1 MVKLPQPSTREGDAV
16 RGPVSYYDP
25 DEVEPMVTAAV
36 MYYQAHRS
44 QAQIA
49 RHLGVSRPT
58 VSRLLARARQLGIVR
73 IEIVPPTA
81 DPGLGKDLQ
90 ERLGLRGI
98 HIAAGLADPDDPAP
112 VLAGRLNDA
121 LAGIGLQPGDV
132 LVVGWGRAIYSLGR
146 YELAPLPGVVVVP
159 ALGGGAEDRPWF
171 QANEI
176 TRRWAVTLHGTPRY
190 LHAPAFVS
198 SALKRSLVHEEGVH
212 STLDL
217 WDRAKVA
224 LVGVGAYP
232 KPDSS
237 LGGGGGG
244 RRGAGGGGGPRGGGA
259 GGGARAPE
267 LRGRCAPA
275 PEDVVLGAV
284 NAGHPGGMLPL
295 TRDSAASFHD
305 GRLPDN
311 VYVAD
316 ASLFPE
322 SLGNPPILTIVAMA
336 NRIGRLRAGEV
347 PSGRLV
353 AAACE
358 R

>member
-1 MVKLPQPSTREGDAV
+1 M

-90 ERLGLRGI
+90 ERLGLRGV

-198 SALKRSLVHEEGVH
+198 SALKRSLDHEEGVH

-224 LVGVGAYP
+224 LLGIGAYP

-237 LGGGGGG
+237 LVAVGVADGDPAIADATGDVGG
-244 RRGAGGGGGPRGGGA
+244 RVFTGSAYATPPDPKVVVRVITPDRIRRIPHVVGISVGADK
-259 GGGARAPE
+259 ARAII
-267 LRGRCAPA
+267 
-275 PEDVVLGAV
+275 GA
-284 NAGHPGGMLPL
+284 A
-295 TRDSAASFHD
+295 
-305 GRLPDN
+305 
-311 VYVAD
+311 
-316 ASLFPE
+316 
-322 SLGNPPILTIVAMA
+322 
-336 NRIGRLRAGEV
+336 RA
-347 PSGRLV
+347 RLV
-353 AAACE
+353 NTLVIDAGTARQVAALLDA
-358 R
+358 